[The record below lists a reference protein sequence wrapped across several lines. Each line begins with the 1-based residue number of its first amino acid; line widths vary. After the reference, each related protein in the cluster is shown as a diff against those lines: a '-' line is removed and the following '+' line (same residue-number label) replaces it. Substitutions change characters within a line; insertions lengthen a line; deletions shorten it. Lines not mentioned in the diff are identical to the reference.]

1 MNTVI
6 FVGIAAMAA
15 ISFGAKPVGYLARI
29 GPAPLR
35 FQTPCAGPEMSV
47 ELPPLK
53 MSEPAPALRE
63 VTTNEIASVETA
75 VDIAPPLVVSSPA
88 TPIEPAF
95 TPQMLLPF
103 FTRYSTNAETSVMFP
118 YHFTPPVA
126 PTIPAPPSKA
136 TYTKQ

>member
-6 FVGIAAMAA
+6 FVGMAAMAA

-63 VTTNEIASVETA
+63 VTTNEITF
-75 VDIAPPLVVSSPA
+75 VDAPVDNTPALIVSSPA

-103 FTRYSTNAETSVMFP
+103 FTRYTTNSEASVMFP
-118 YHFTPPVA
+118 YHFSPPVA
-126 PTIPAPPSKA
+126 PVIPAPPSKA
-136 TYTKQ
+136 TYTKK